1 MQQIKALYK
10 LSRPLSTLSGVLA
23 VILGGFVAETGAW
36 GNILLAGLT
45 TLLVS
50 ASANAWNDYLD
61 IEIDRVNQ
69 PKRPLPAGL
78 ITPNQARTFFIVFAL
93 ISLAVAC
100 TINLNAFLIVLL
112 SNLLLTLYSWRLKST
127 VLPGNATVAIL
138 SALSPIF
145 GGVAAGNVAPTFWIA
160 LTIGCAIMGREI
172 LKTLA
177 DYEGDKQQN
186 CRTIATVWGQRTARI
201 FFYIMLAITLIVMII
216 PFLLHIYHPVYAVIV
231 AFGVYPVTFYI
242 LFRVNGERT
251 GPQLEQLSQLMKY
264 DFFVWFLAV
273 FLGAAI
279 S

>member
-23 VILGGFVAETGAW
+23 VLLGGFVAATGEW
-36 GNILLAGLT
+36 GKILLAGLT

-50 ASANAWNDYLD
+50 ASANAWNDYRD
-61 IEIDRVNQ
+61 IEIDKVNQ
-69 PKRPLPAGL
+69 PKRPLPSGL
-78 ITPNQARTFFIVFAL
+78 ITPRQARAFFITFAT
-93 ISLAVAC
+93 ISLLIAY
-100 TINLNAFLIVLL
+100 TINTTAFWIVLA
-112 SNLLLTLYSWRLKST
+112 SNLLLTLYSWKLKST
-127 VLPGNATVAIL
+127 VLLGNATVALI

-145 GGVAAGNVAPTFWIA
+145 GGVAAGKTSPTLWIA

-177 DYEGDKQQN
+177 DFEGDSQQD

-201 FFYIMLAITLIVMII
+201 FFYLMLAATMIVMII
-216 PFLLHIYHPVYAVIV
+216 PFLLTVYHPIYAYIV
-231 AFGVYPVTFYI
+231 VLGVFPVTIYI
-242 LFRVNGERT
+242 LFRVNSERT

-273 FLGAAI
+273 FLGTALN
-279 S
+279 